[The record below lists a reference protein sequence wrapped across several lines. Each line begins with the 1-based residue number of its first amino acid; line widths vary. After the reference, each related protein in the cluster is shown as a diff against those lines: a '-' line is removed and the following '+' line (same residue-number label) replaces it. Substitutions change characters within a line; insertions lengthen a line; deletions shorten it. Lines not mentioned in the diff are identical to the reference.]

1 MAAGSQH
8 KPILLI
14 LLQLLIIANSA
25 EAQTTDINN
34 STQQL
39 FKIRP
44 TMASIVAIFI
54 SVAIIGG
61 LYCYSRSLRNRAPN
75 HFEDSAAAGSL
86 TGRQKAAGLDPAV
99 LHSFPAML
107 YSDVKNHKIGSSS
120 LECAVCINEFED
132 QDSIRLLPKCSHV
145 FHEDCI
151 DAWLASHV
159 TCPVCRCVLEK
170 VDGKAEV
177 VAAVAAVEEEDEE
190 QRRKEMKEL
199 ARIRGRSPRRS
210 EAGVRKQRKLTRWHT
225 TGHITGEDLERYT
238 LKLPEAPRNDIF
250 VAAGRLKRERS
261 LPAAR
266 GAPNNKGEGNVA
278 GSSRRRSLR
287 FGLSTKWQ
295 SLFPRSWSVGEL
307 RWPENSS
314 AKSILPV

>member
-1 MAAGSQH
+1 MAAGSCQH
-8 KPILLI
+8 KPVLLI

-25 EAQTTDINN
+25 EAQTTNINN
-34 STQQL
+34 DSTPQL
-39 FKIRP
+39 FKFRP
-44 TMASIVAIFI
+44 TLAAIVAIFI
-54 SVAIIGG
+54 SVAVLGG
-61 LYCYSRSLRNRAPN
+61 LYYYSGSFRNIAPN
-75 HFEDSAAAGSL
+75 HSEASAAAGSL

-99 LHSFPAML
+99 FHSFPVML

-170 VDGKAEV
+170 EDEKGEV
-177 VAAVAAVEEEDEE
+177 VVVVVFEEEDEE

-199 ARIRGRSPRRS
+199 ARIIRSRSPRRPG
-210 EAGVRKQRKLTRWHT
+210 AGVRKLTRSHT
-225 TGHITGEDLERYT
+225 TGHITAEDSERYT
-238 LKLPEAPRNDIF
+238 LKLPEALRNDIF
-250 VAAGRLKRERS
+250 VAAERS

-266 GAPNNKGEGNVA
+266 GAPNNKGEGDVA
-278 GSSRRRSLR
+278 GSSGRRSLR
-287 FGLSTKWQ
+287 FGLSTKWM
-295 SLFPRSWSVGEL
+295 SLFPRSWSVGEF

-314 AKSILPV
+314 EKSDLPV